1 MTTISRLRPRTEDGS
16 ETLER
21 EVTATTERLY
31 IESRPIAEQSEL
43 CKSLDGTPGI
53 TQTISIIFEDLI
65 RGLCIRC
72 NLSDGLLIS
81 HDKELI

>member
-53 TQTISIIFEDLI
+53 TKTVTIEDAGGDVHTLQFT
-65 RGLCIRC
+65 
-72 NLSDGLLIS
+72 DGLLTAHTIGS
-81 HDKELI
+81 

>member
-21 EVTATTERLY
+21 EITATTERLY

-53 TQTISIIFEDLI
+53 TETVVIEDLSGDVHTLI
-65 RGLCIRC
+65 FI
-72 NLSDGLLIS
+72 DGLLTNYSIGS
-81 HDKELI
+81 

>member
-21 EVTATTERLY
+21 EITATTERLY

-53 TQTISIIFEDLI
+53 TKTVVIEDLS
-65 RGLCIRC
+65 GDVHTLQFT
-72 NLSDGLLIS
+72 DGLLTVHTIGS
-81 HDKELI
+81 

>member
-21 EVTATTERLY
+21 EITATTERLY

-53 TQTISIIFEDLI
+53 TETVVIEDLSGDVHTLTFI
-65 RGLCIRC
+65 
-72 NLSDGLLIS
+72 DGLLTNYSIGS
-81 HDKELI
+81 

>member
-43 CKSLDGTPGI
+43 CKSLGGTPGI
-53 TQTISIIFEDLI
+53 TKTIVIEDVSGDVHTLQFT
-65 RGLCIRC
+65 
-72 NLSDGLLIS
+72 DGLLTS
-81 HDKELI
+81 HTIGS